1 MATPRTAT
9 LPERRQTRLAG
20 APPGPRK
27 RAERSDSLLDSA
39 AALFVTKG
47 MAATS
52 IDDIALHAGV
62 AKGTFYHY
70 FQDRAA
76 MLEALQARYAQQFAD
91 ATQAAIADC
100 ADDDWQGKL
109 KAWVACVL
117 REYLATYPL
126 HDALFH
132 EVEVRHRYAM
142 SELPFVQVL
151 TTTLAEGE
159 RQGAWRT
166 GNPEMTAVC
175 MFHALHG
182 LVDEA
187 LVTGSDTAELA
198 PYLSRLF
205 LNMVTAR

>member
-1 MATPRTAT
+1 MTRTAART
-9 LPERRQTRLAG
+9 DRGPTRLAG
-20 APPGPRK
+20 APRGPRK
-27 RAERSDSLLDSA
+27 PAQRSDSLLDSA
-39 AALFVTKG
+39 AALFVEKG
-47 MAATS
+47 LAATS

-76 MLEALQARYAQQFAD
+76 MLAALQARYAQRFASL
-91 ATQAAIADC
+91 TGAAIAEC
-100 ADDDWQGKL
+100 AGDDWRGKL
-109 KAWVACVL
+109 NAWVECVL

-132 EVEVRHRYAM
+132 EADVCHRCAM

-151 TTTLAEGE
+151 TALLAEGE
-159 RQGAWRT
+159 AHGAWLT
-166 GNPEMTAVC
+166 GSPEMTAVC

-187 LVTGSDTAELA
+187 LATGSDTAELG

-205 LNMVTAR
+205 LNMAAAR